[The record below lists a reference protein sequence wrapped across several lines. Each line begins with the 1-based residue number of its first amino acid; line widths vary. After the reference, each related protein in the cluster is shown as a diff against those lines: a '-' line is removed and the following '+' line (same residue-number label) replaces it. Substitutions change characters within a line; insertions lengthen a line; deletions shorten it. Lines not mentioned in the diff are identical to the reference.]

1 MPAKNHLRYEQ
12 VQILQGALKNEEN
25 RDIRERI
32 LILMLLND
40 GKTQAKIAE
49 FLGCSVNKVSYWCI
63 HGDPDNLESLK
74 DDRMKGNHRKITDKY
89 IEILMETVEKEPQE
103 LGYQFGRWT
112 GQRLAIY
119 LEEITGIKL
128 SGSQVRRILAKKN
141 YVYIWAKHSLESK
154 QDAKKRKAFKKKL
167 ARQLK
172 KEKKHPERLQVWFW
186 DESGFGLKV
195 IKGKNWCKKGTRKK
209 IAGERRRGR
218 VNLIGA
224 VRYSDKKRFVDFLD
238 KSNSASFYQVIE
250 TFYEELI
257 CEWVESGNKAEDF
270 PNKGP
275 KIVIVLDNASFHKK
289 KEYLNKIQSEM
300 PNIHL
305 EFLPK
310 YSPDYNIMELVW
322 HSAKEYIANK
332 VFASI
337 EELELLLHK
346 LLNEGELVIKWD
358 RKLKNKGNAVIP
370 I

>member
-1 MPAKNHLRYEQ
+1 M
-12 VQILQGALKNEEN
+12 
-25 RDIRERI
+25 
-32 LILMLLND
+32 
-40 GKTQAKIAE
+40 
-49 FLGCSVNKVSYWCI
+49 
-63 HGDPDNLESLK
+63 
-74 DDRMKGNHRKITDKY
+74 
-89 IEILMETVEKEPQE
+89 
-103 LGYQFGRWT
+103 
-112 GQRLAIY
+112 
-119 LEEITGIKL
+119 
-128 SGSQVRRILAKKN
+128 
-141 YVYIWAKHSLESK
+141 
-154 QDAKKRKAFKKKL
+154 
-167 ARQLK
+167 
-172 KEKKHPERLQVWFW
+172 
-186 DESGFGLKV
+186 
-195 IKGKNWCKKGTRKK
+195 
-209 IAGERRRGR
+209 
-218 VNLIGA
+218 
-224 VRYSDKKRFVDFLD
+224 D